1 MGNACSCYLSCRPN
15 DIFKQELKRK
25 PANATLRGKSTN
37 EEPFIDFNSSF
48 HDTNFSVQLKKN
60 KPQSSFAF
68 LKVPCADSEK
78 IRVYQNIQSPVRSI
92 QEEVIL
98 EGELEKYKPHQSSLY
113 TPRWCRITAQS
124 FSYFKNK
131 WSTLHSPLYYIPLSM
146 IASLKVVKNRI
157 QKNNPELFEFELI
170 ILGEEENSYAKK
182 SKSTTREPSITS
194 FGIVDEEMLIGDKK
208 LLFGTKDHIIFHDW
222 VKSFNTLL
230 EINTN

>member
-25 PANATLRGKSTN
+25 PLNSTLRGKSTN
-37 EEPFIDFNSSF
+37 EEPFIEFNSSF
-48 HDTNFSVQLKKN
+48 HDKNFSVQLKKN

-78 IRVYQNIQSPVRSI
+78 IRVYQKIHSPARSI

-98 EGELEKYKPHQSSLY
+98 EGELEKYKPIQSPLY
-113 TPRWCRITAQS
+113 TPRWCRLTAQS

-146 IASLKVVKNRI
+146 LSSVKIVKNRI
-157 QKNNPELFEFELI
+157 QKKNPELFEFELI
-170 ILGEEENSYAKK
+170 ISGEEEYNSAKK
-182 SKSTTREPSITS
+182 SKNTTREPSFAS
-194 FGIVDEEMLIGDKK
+194 FGIVDEEVLVGDKK
-208 LLFGTKDHIIFHDW
+208 LLFGTKDHNTFQDW
-222 VKSFNTLL
+222 VKAFKTLL
-230 EINTN
+230 EVDTN